1 VLSRLELFDRVELGS
16 MVVFVVELGV
26 TVGVMTGVMT
36 GVITGAITGI

>member
-16 MVVFVVELGV
+16 FVVELGV